1 MDVRRVPRLLFL
13 VTLILGVI
21 VPFSHQCPCKDLGAD
36 HFCSILTNGTGRF
49 VVLPNFFK
57 EHSLTSAKN
66 IFTLYG
72 LHQPHPLSGCS
83 EYVDWFLCSLYFPHC
98 RAGSAGGGDCQQL
111 LPCRELCERVNSD
124 CKDEV
129 ENLKKNHPDL
139 QLPEVNCTE
148 LATFQEVNGR
158 CVVHVDEPTRLPTA
172 ATGLVPDGS
181 ESTTTDGQLCGSPR
195 VCTDGFVQR
204 TGSVFAD
211 IRNCAEPCPGV
222 LTSTEEN
229 DFATAWLSVWSAL
242 CLLFSVAT
250 IVCWVISY
258 RSYHYPLTPILH
270 IAICYAALALTYVLA
285 LATGRQSICYF
296 PDGTGGANVSSVAG
310 GKFSGGLCTFTFF
323 TGYFFTVAS
332 WCWWI
337 VIAVTW
343 FLQAPLKFQGS
354 STERKGL
361 QVLYHVVSWGVP
373 LVLTVSAM
381 ATQSY
386 EANSITRLCQI
397 SVHNSG
403 AQYGFVVAPQLLAV
417 AVCMVLLLFGHLKML
432 IPADSSKR
440 SKQTSPPPQQHQQ
453 QNQNNKEWS
462 LVDLIKAD
470 VFCVVF
476 LVQMTVSSSVNM
488 YHVRSLPEWEKY
500 HIACDRCNEN
510 ECNSTAS
517 TAVRPLFGVLML
529 KLSVELLMGCLLFLW
544 LKPRAV
550 LNGWKA
556 MFKCLSKS
564 DSHQITTPSTPTTPT
579 WSQTSV

>member
-36 HFCSILTNGTGRF
+36 HFCSELTNGTGRF
-49 VVLPNFFK
+49 VVLPNFFN
-57 EHSLTSAKN
+57 EHSLGRAMQTFSQ
-66 IFTLYG
+66 YG
-72 LHQPHPLSGCS
+72 LHMTHSLSGCS
-83 EYVDWFLCSLYFPHC
+83 EYVDWFLCALFFPHC
-98 RAGSAGGGDCQQL
+98 RAGSAGDGDCQLL
-111 LPCRELCERVNSD
+111 LPCRELCEKVESECR
-124 CKDEV
+124 DEV
-129 ENLKKNHPDL
+129 EILQKKYPNLP
-139 QLPEVNCTE
+139 LPVVNCTD

-158 CVVHVDEPTRLPTA
+158 CVVHVDEPTGLPTTTTELD
-172 ATGLVPDGS
+172 TGGS
-181 ESTTTDGQLCGSPR
+181 EPTTTNSGQLCKSPR
-195 VCTDGFVQR
+195 ACTDGFVQR

-211 IRNCAEPCPGV
+211 IPNCTEPCPGV
-222 LTSTEEN
+222 LTSSKEN
-229 DFATAWLSVWSAL
+229 EFATAWLSVWSAL

-258 RSYHYPLTPILH
+258 RSYHYPLTPVLH

-285 LATGRQSICYF
+285 LATGKQSICYF
-296 PDGTGGANVSSVAG
+296 PDGTGGANVSSVAD

-354 STERKGL
+354 STNRKGL
-361 QVLYHVVSWGVP
+361 QVLYHVLSWGVP
-373 LVLTVSAM
+373 LVLTVLAT

-386 EANSITRLCQI
+386 GANSITRLCQI
-397 SVHNSG
+397 SVHYSG
-403 AQYGFVVAPQLLAV
+403 AQYGFIVVPQLLAV

-432 IPADSSKR
+432 ISADSSKR
-440 SKQTSPPPQQHQQ
+440 SKHTSPPPQHQQQQQQQ
-453 QNQNNKEWS
+453 QNQNNKEGS

-488 YHVRSLPEWEKY
+488 YHFRSLPEWERY
-500 HIACDRCNEN
+500 HIACDRCGV
-510 ECNSTAS
+510 CSG
-517 TAVRPLFGVLML
+517 TAVRPLFGVFMW

-544 LKPRAV
+544 LNPRAV

>member
-21 VPFSHQCPCKDLGAD
+21 VPFSHQCPCKDLGES
-36 HFCSILTNGTGRF
+36 HFCSVLTNETGRF
-49 VVLPNFFK
+49 VVLPNFFN
-57 EHSLTSAKN
+57 EHSLTSAMSV
-66 IFTLYG
+66 FRGLG
-72 LHQPHPLSGCS
+72 LHITHPLSGCS
-83 EYVDWFLCSLYFPHC
+83 EYVDWFLCALYFPHC
-98 RAGSAGGGDCQQL
+98 RVVSADDGDCQQL
-111 LPCRELCERVNSD
+111 LPCRELCKKVDDD
-124 CKDEV
+124 CRDEV
-129 ENLKKNHPDL
+129 ESLRKNHPG
-139 QLPEVNCTE
+139 LPLPVVNCTD

-158 CVVHVDEPTRLPTA
+158 CVVHVDEPTRLPTVS
-172 ATGLVPDGS
+172 TGSGPGGS
-181 ESTTTDGQLCGSPR
+181 EPPTTEGQLCGSPR
-195 VCTDGFVQR
+195 ACTDGFVER

-211 IRNCAEPCPGV
+211 ISNCAEPCPGV
-222 LTSTEEN
+222 LTSSGEN
-229 DFATAWLSVWSAL
+229 VFATAWLSIWSVL
-242 CLLFSVAT
+242 CLLFSVVT
-250 IVCWVISY
+250 IVCWVTSY

-270 IAICYAALALTYVLA
+270 IAICYAGLALTYLLV
-285 LATGRQSICYF
+285 LATGEQSICYF
-296 PDGTGGANVSSVAG
+296 PDGTGNANASSVAD

-337 VIAVTW
+337 IIAVTW
-343 FLQAPLKFQGS
+343 FLQAPVKIHGS
-354 STERKGL
+354 NTERKGL

-373 LVLTVSAM
+373 LVLTVCAT

-386 EANSITRLCQI
+386 GANSITRLCQI

-432 IPADSSKR
+432 ISADSSRKA
-440 SKQTSPPPQQHQQ
+440 KHTSPPPQQHQQ
-453 QNQNNKEWS
+453 ENQCNKEWS

-488 YHVRSLPEWEKY
+488 YHFRSLPEWEQY
-500 HIACDRCNEN
+500 HIACDRCNE
-510 ECNSTAS
+510 CNRTD
-517 TAVRPLFGVLML
+517 VRPLFGVFMW
-529 KLSVELLMGCLLFLW
+529 KLSMELLMGCLLFLW